1 MSGDSIHQNSH
12 NKTTTPPPQ
21 SAAASSPPSS
31 PSSPSLA
38 VVTTMEIEH
47 PAAGASAPLSPN
59 PKTMAPTWW
68 AESKNMWEI
77 AAPALITEVS
87 QFSISFVT
95 AAFVGHLGSLQ
106 LAAVSIVQN
115 VLETF
120 VFGFMLGMGSAL
132 ETLCGQ
138 AVGAGQTHMLGIYM
152 QRSWII
158 CMVTALCLAPVYIL
172 ATPILKLLHQDKRIS
187 ELAGKFAIWV
197 VPQLFLYALNFPL
210 QKFLQAQSKV
220 WVLTSISTVVLGIH
234 ALLNWIFV
242 AKLGYGVVGAAVV
255 ADVSWLLVVL
265 GQMIYVVSGY
275 FPEAWTGFS
284 MKAFKSL
291 GGFVKL
297 SLASAIMLCL
307 ELWYTT
313 VVILMVGWLKNP
325 EIAVDAIS
333 ICMNIQLWT
342 LMVALGFNAA
352 VSVRVSNELGAGNHK
367 AAKFSVMVTVT
378 TSTILGLIFAAAVLA
393 TKNEFPKLFTSKPEV
408 IHEASKLGYFLAA
421 TIFLDS
427 ILPVLHGVAVGAGWQ
442 FQVALINIVCYYV
455 FGLPI
460 GALLGYKFE
469 YGVKGI
475 WTGMLVGIVLQIGSL
490 VYIIYKTN
498 WQKEVSPFSIVN
510 GAKLG
515 YLLACFLTCVL
526 RYCFLS

>member
-1 MSGDSIHQNSH
+1 MSRDSIHQNSH

-21 SAAASSPPSS
+21 SAAAS
-31 PSSPSLA
+31 SSPSLA

-172 ATPILKLLHQDKRIS
+172 ATPILKLLHQDRRIS

-234 ALLNWIFV
+234 GLLNWVFV

-333 ICMNIQLWT
+333 IC
-342 LMVALGFNAA
+342 
-352 VSVRVSNELGAGNHK
+352 VRVSNELGAGNHK

-469 YGVKGI
+469 YGV
-475 WTGMLVGIVLQIGSL
+475 TR
-490 VYIIYKTN
+490 
-498 WQKEVSPFSIVN
+498 
-510 GAKLG
+510 
-515 YLLACFLTCVL
+515 TCSWL
-526 RYCFLS
+526 IQP

>member
-1 MSGDSIHQNSH
+1 MSRDSIHQNSH

-21 SAAASSPPSS
+21 SAAAS
-31 PSSPSLA
+31 SSPSLA

-172 ATPILKLLHQDKRIS
+172 ATPILKLLHQDRRIS

-234 ALLNWIFV
+234 GLLNWVFV

-284 MKAFKSL
+284 MKAF
-291 GGFVKL
+291 
-297 SLASAIMLCL
+297 
-307 ELWYTT
+307 
-313 VVILMVGWLKNP
+313 N
-325 EIAVDAIS
+325 
-333 ICMNIQLWT
+333 MNIQLWT

-469 YGVKGI
+469 YGV
-475 WTGMLVGIVLQIGSL
+475 TR
-490 VYIIYKTN
+490 
-498 WQKEVSPFSIVN
+498 
-510 GAKLG
+510 
-515 YLLACFLTCVL
+515 TCSWL
-526 RYCFLS
+526 IQP

>member
-1 MSGDSIHQNSH
+1 MSRDSIHQNSH

-21 SAAASSPPSS
+21 SAAAS
-31 PSSPSLA
+31 SSPSLA

-172 ATPILKLLHQDKRIS
+172 ATPILKLLHQDRRIS

-234 ALLNWIFV
+234 GLLNWVFV

-297 SLASAIMLCL
+297 SLASAIMLC
-307 ELWYTT
+307 
-313 VVILMVGWLKNP
+313 
-325 EIAVDAIS
+325 
-333 ICMNIQLWT
+333 
-342 LMVALGFNAA
+342 
-352 VSVRVSNELGAGNHK
+352 VRVSNELGAGNHK

-469 YGVKGI
+469 YGV
-475 WTGMLVGIVLQIGSL
+475 TR
-490 VYIIYKTN
+490 
-498 WQKEVSPFSIVN
+498 
-510 GAKLG
+510 
-515 YLLACFLTCVL
+515 TCSWL
-526 RYCFLS
+526 IQP

>member
-1 MSGDSIHQNSH
+1 MEMEL
-12 NKTTTPPPQ
+12 
-21 SAAASSPPSS
+21 SSDVRISPKPSS
-31 PSSPSLA
+31 K
-38 VVTTMEIEH
+38 M
-47 PAAGASAPLSPN
+47 
-59 PKTMAPTWW
+59 WW
-68 AESKNMWEI
+68 VESKNMWEI
-77 AAPALITEVS
+77 AAPAMITEVS
-87 QFSISFVT
+87 QFSISFIT
-95 AAFVGHLGSLQ
+95 AAFVGHLGAVE

-115 VLETF
+115 VLEGF

-138 AVGAGQTHMLGIYM
+138 AVGAGQLDMLGVYM

-158 CMVTALCLAPVYIL
+158 SMVTAFCLAPFYAL
-172 ATPILKLLHQDKRIS
+172 ASPILKLLHQDKHIS

-197 VPQLFLYALNFPL
+197 MPQLFLYALNFPL

-220 WVLTSISTVVLGIH
+220 WVLTTISGVVLGIH
-234 ALLNWIFV
+234 ALLNWVFV
-242 AKLGYGVVGAAVV
+242 TKLGYGIVGAAIV
-255 ADVSWLLVVL
+255 ADFSWLLVVL
-265 GQMIYVVSGY
+265 GQIIYVVSGY

-284 MKAFKSL
+284 WKAFKSL
-291 GGFVKL
+291 GSFVKL

-352 VSVRVSNELGAGNHK
+352 ISVRVSNELGAGNHK
-367 AAKFSVMVTVT
+367 AAKFSVMLTIA
-378 TSTILGLIFAAAVLA
+378 TSTVIGAIFTGIVLA
-393 TKNEFPKLFTSKPEV
+393 TKDEFPKLFTSKAEV
-408 IHEASKLGYFLAA
+408 IHEASKLGNFLAA
-421 TIFLDS
+421 TIFLNS

-460 GALLGYKFE
+460 GAVLGYKYE
-469 YGVKGI
+469 LGVKGI
-475 WTGMLVGIVLQIGSL
+475 WSGMLIGYCLQIVFL
-490 VYIIYKTN
+490 LYIIYKTN
-498 WQKEVSPFSIVN
+498 WQKEASDAEERVRNWGGNSEPKQIGLSEEEATTAIVL
-510 GAKLG
+510 KE
-515 YLLACFLTCVL
+515 
-526 RYCFLS
+526 R

>member
-1 MSGDSIHQNSH
+1 MSRDSIHQNSH

-21 SAAASSPPSS
+21 SAAAS
-31 PSSPSLA
+31 SSPSLA

-172 ATPILKLLHQDKRIS
+172 ATPILKLLHQDRRIS

-234 ALLNWIFV
+234 GLLNWVFV

-297 SLASAIMLCL
+297 SLASAIMLCSL
-307 ELWYTT
+307 CRETRILTPF
-313 VVILMVGWLKNP
+313 VKNLVIDMRHFVG
-325 EIAVDAIS
+325 IFCS
-333 ICMNIQLWT
+333 MNIQLWT

-469 YGVKGI
+469 YGV
-475 WTGMLVGIVLQIGSL
+475 TR
-490 VYIIYKTN
+490 
-498 WQKEVSPFSIVN
+498 
-510 GAKLG
+510 
-515 YLLACFLTCVL
+515 TCSWL
-526 RYCFLS
+526 IQP